1 MFADDTKIW
10 IMANKICMY
19 VWTRLTNPV
28 DAEYLQKDL
37 DSLSTWS
44 AQWRLK
50 FNPEKCKLMHIS
62 YKQDTKYTIR
72 QDNINWNMQE
82 VSEEKDLGVLTTCT
96 LKVARQCQEAVLKA
110 NRILDIVN
118 RQLRDLDRKNFLII
132 YKGFSRPHLEY
143 AIQTWCPYQKGDIEH
158 LEKVQRRATR
168 LVNGYRKLPCEE
180 RLRKLGLTTLQT
192 RRLRGDLIET
202 FKIITGKEQVN
213 RETFFQ
219 LNCNVYDTRGHCFK
233 LATSRS

>member
-96 LKVARQCQEAVLKA
+96 LKVARLCQEAVLIA
-110 NRILDIVN
+110 NRILGMV
-118 RQLRDLDRKNFLII
+118 R
-132 YKGFSRPHLEY
+132 
-143 AIQTWCPYQKGDIEH
+143 T
-158 LEKVQRRATR
+158 V
-168 LVNGYRKLPCEE
+168 E
-180 RLRKLGLTTLQT
+180 R
-192 RRLRGDLIET
+192 
-202 FKIITGKEQVN
+202 
-213 RETFFQ
+213 
-219 LNCNVYDTRGHCFK
+219 
-233 LATSRS
+233 S